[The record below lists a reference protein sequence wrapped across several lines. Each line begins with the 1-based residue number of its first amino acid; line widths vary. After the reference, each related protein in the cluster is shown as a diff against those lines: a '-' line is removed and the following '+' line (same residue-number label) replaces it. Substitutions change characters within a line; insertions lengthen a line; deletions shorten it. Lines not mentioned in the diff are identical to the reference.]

1 VSQTKVIPLVTILIA
16 TGIPSQD
23 QSTKTP
29 KQERRTVIA
38 AGAVFDGKGNLL
50 RNTRIVVEGPR
61 IRALDPRAGPVD
73 YDLRGL
79 TVLPG
84 LIDTHVHITWSF
96 GRDGK
101 NAGMNRTTQ
110 EAAYQSAGNA
120 WRTLMA
126 GFTTIQSVGSPAD
139 VALRD
144 AIARGDVAGPR
155 VLTAIQGLQG
165 RGEQTG
171 TTDDIRAFVRRQKD
185 AGADL
190 IKIFASGGMLEGT
203 MTLSQDQLNA
213 ACDEARKQGL
223 RSLVHAYREAVR
235 AAIVAGCTE
244 IEHGLG
250 ASDDD
255 LKLMAERGIYFDPQ
269 DGLMV
274 ETFLQNK
281 DQYLGTPLFTADVFA
296 GLAGVLPLHH
306 ELMRRAA
313 RIPGLKMVF
322 GTDAVAGTHGLN
334 VEDLIHRVQDGIT
347 PTAALV
353 SANGLAAEAL
363 GLADQIGSIAP
374 KLQADI
380 IAVEGNP
387 LKDMTALRRV
397 AFVMRSG
404 IVYKSSRGP
413 GRPE

>member
-1 VSQTKVIPLVTILIA
+1 VRHLKIVVFLGSLLAPGVQAQRQSP
-16 TGIPSQD
+16 PSAG
-23 QSTKTP
+23 P
-29 KQERRTVIA
+29 RAVIA
-38 AGAVFDGKGNLL
+38 ASAIFDGAGQTLH
-50 RNTRIVVEGPR
+50 NTRIVVQGTQ
-61 IRALDPRAGPVD
+61 IAAIDPKAGPVD

-84 LIDTHVHITWSF
+84 LIDVHAHITWSF

-120 WRTLMA
+120 RRTLMA

-144 AIARGDVAGPR
+144 AIARGEVPGPR
-155 VLTAIQGLQG
+155 ILTAIQGLQG

-171 TTDDIRAFVRRQKD
+171 TLDEIRAFVRKQKE

-203 MTLSQDQLNA
+203 MTLSLEQLNA
-213 ACDEARKQGL
+213 ACDEPRKQGL
-223 RSLVHAYREAVR
+223 RSMVHAYREAVR

-281 DQYLGTPLFTADVFA
+281 GRYLGTPLFDVDVFA
-296 GLAGVLPLHH
+296 GLARVMPSHH
-306 ELMRRAA
+306 ELLRRAA
-313 RIPGLKMVF
+313 RVPGLKMVF
-322 GTDAVAGTHGLN
+322 GTDAVAGTHGRN
-334 VEDLIHRVQDGIT
+334 AEDLIHRVEDGVP

-353 SANGLAAEAL
+353 SASGLAAASL
-363 GLADQIGSIAP
+363 GMADQIGSIAP

-397 AFVMRSG
+397 VFVMQGG
-404 IVYKSSRGP
+404 IVYKNSRGLS
-413 GRPE
+413 RTY